1 MINPFKHTANVVK
14 STYSSATNTDFA
26 APSMGAI
33 GATLVMPVVIPFAFV
48 NAFFKKTEGD
58 YR

>member
-14 STYSSATNTDFA
+14 DALNSAQGSDV
-26 APSMGAI
+26 APGMATA
-33 GATLVMPVVIPFAFV
+33 ATLVATPIIVAYSFV
-48 NAFFKKTEGD
+48 NAFFKKSEGD

>member
-14 STYSSATNTDFA
+14 SAYASAAGSDVAPGMAKTAIVIVSPIIIAFSFA
-26 APSMGAI
+26 
-33 GATLVMPVVIPFAFV
+33 
-48 NAFFKKTEGD
+48 NAFFKNSEGD

>member
-14 STYSSATNTDFA
+14 STFTSSMNTDFA

-33 GATLVMPVVIPFAFV
+33 GAALVMPVVIPFAFV
-48 NAFFKKTEGD
+48 NAFFKKSEGD